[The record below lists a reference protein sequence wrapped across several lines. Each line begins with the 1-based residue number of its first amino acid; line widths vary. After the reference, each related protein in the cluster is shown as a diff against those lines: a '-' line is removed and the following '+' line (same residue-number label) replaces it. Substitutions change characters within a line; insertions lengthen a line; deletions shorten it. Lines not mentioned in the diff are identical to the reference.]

1 MNFSLQHS
9 TTYLCLLLIGLLSFS
24 ACQKEEYSIATIT
37 SFSVTQSADELIFT
51 FTSSSQDI
59 IYYEI
64 DYYSPNTNDRGDFA
78 TNESS
83 TVTKTIA
90 ELSLRTGELY
100 IFNIRA
106 ITNHTNNG
114 NVISGAD
121 PVSLNIGDFCGAPT
135 SLSFAP
141 ASGFNWYNNN
151 SISTSYY
158 EISYGITGTLAAD
171 GEKITTNNTSNKEM
185 VLEQGQVYDFY
196 VRSYCN
202 NALGWSNWE
211 GPLTE
216 YISQSLNVCIPP
228 ANLAFT
234 VVRNSLS
241 QAVGARCTWDD
252 NGGNSNYEVNMVGNG
267 SSATAGNIETATS
280 QQITYSPMTQNT
292 EYDFYVRSI
301 CSDGTPT
308 SWVGPLNVNIG
319 Q

>member
-1 MNFSLQHS
+1 MNFSLHHS
-9 TTYLCLLLIGLLSFS
+9 TTYLYLLLIAILSLS
-24 ACQKEEYSIATIT
+24 ACRQEESIATIT
-37 SFSVTQSADELIFT
+37 SFSVTQSTDNLT
-51 FTSSSQDI
+51 FSFASSSQNI

-64 DYYSPNTNDRGDFA
+64 DYYSPNGGSQGNFA

-90 ELSLRTGELY
+90 ELSLQTGVLY
-100 IFNIRA
+100 VFTIRA
-106 ITNHTNNG
+106 IINNPNNS

-121 PVSLNIGDFCGAPT
+121 PVSLNIGDFCGTPT
-135 SLSFAP
+135 SLSFVP
-141 ASGFNWYNNN
+141 ASGFNWSNNN
-151 SISTSYY
+151 STSTSYY
-158 EISYGITGTLAAD
+158 EISYGITGTLAID
-171 GEKITTNNTSNKEM
+171 GEKITTNNTSNNEM
-185 VLEQGQVYDFY
+185 VLEQGEVYDFY

-202 NALGWSNWE
+202 NTLGWSNWE

-216 YISQSLNVCIPP
+216 YTSQSLNVCIPP
-228 ANLAFT
+228 SNLAFT

-267 SSATAGNIETATS
+267 SSATAGNIETS
-280 QQITYSPMTQNT
+280 SSLQITYSPMTQNT
-292 EYDFYVRSI
+292 EYDFYVRTI